1 MTTPNVDLTMIMPQT
16 TLFTGATAG
25 NQNLKASGLDFVYLP
40 KGTSMVQ
47 IVATGMKG
55 TRLHVNLVK
64 AGGASTNIADV
75 QVESETQRV
84 LTDTFANANSTHQ
97 GMWLKVFCFNLTAG
111 QVATGTVGVT
121 ITPMQ
126 VE

>member
-1 MTTPNVDLTMIMPQT
+1 
-16 TLFTGATAG
+16 
-25 NQNLKASGLDFVYLP
+25 
-40 KGTSMVQ
+40 MVQ

-55 TRLHVNLVK
+55 TRLHVNLHK
-64 AGGASTNIADV
+64 SGSGSTNIAN
-75 QVESETQRV
+75 VEVNSETQRV
-84 LTDTFANANSTHQ
+84 LTDTFANANTQSS
-97 GMWLKVFCFNLTAG
+97 GMWLKIFCFNLTAG